1 MRRKAVAGPIAH
13 VRSGYS
19 AAGSRLLFIH
29 PGGLPA
35 IFAYADKLGS
45 WLSKTPARP
54 SGSGAGSRIAPD
66 GVRGRPARGLGL
78 VEDPFCIGE
87 TARPAT
93 GPAWIGPSGQT
104 STNSRRPILDQA
116 HRYTIMGVG
125 RRPSRGDSHPA
136 CGRHARSAGVDA
148 GRMVVSRYLC
158 KRG

>member
-13 VRSGYS
+13 VRSGCS

-87 TARPAT
+87 IARPAT

-104 STNSRRPILDQA
+104 RGRPGLIATCHCAGLLEA
-116 HRYTIMGVG
+116 AVG
-125 RRPSRGDSHPA
+125 SVLHPA
-136 CGRHARSAGVDA
+136 DHEGPDAWPGVFVFLLRRRA
-148 GRMVVSRYLC
+148 P
-158 KRG
+158 